1 MLLVNIHVVKAD
13 IFFETELFFIDD
25 DLAELYLSLTRRILS
40 SENALAPET
49 RNTTIKYLFDHCV
62 ELLKH
67 RTSCKY
73 LGSSIRIYMHL
84 Y

>member
-1 MLLVNIHVVKAD
+1 MLLVNLYRVILDK
-13 IFFETELFFIDD
+13 FNTKRFIDD

-49 RNTTIKYLFDHCV
+49 RKTAIKAHFDKCV

-73 LGSSIRIYMHL
+73 P
-84 Y
+84 